1 MRGPSRRQRPVTS
14 WRAAPVALLML
25 AGCQSL
31 SELAVI
37 EPGDFAL
44 IANAE
49 SLFLLE
55 GLSPTELQIVLARD
69 GQGASLPD
77 EGQRVERLELPLDE
91 ACASSPF
98 TPAGAPSATSV
109 ALATTSTVTSC
120 ISEPKSPPCDL
131 TCGGVV
137 WRLRAP
143 G

>member
-1 MRGPSRRQRPVTS
+1 MRGPSHRQRIVGS

-25 AGCQSL
+25 AGCQNFT
-31 SELAVI
+31 ELAVI

-44 IANAE
+44 VANAE
-49 SLFLLE
+49 SLFLVE
-55 GLSPTELQIVLARD
+55 ALSPTELQIVLARD

-109 ALATTSTVTSC
+109 ARATTSTVTSC
-120 ISEPKSPPCDL
+120 IQEPKSPPCDL

-143 G
+143 